1 MDEAQKR
8 VLELEEAVLKGSL
21 EDLQRLLDGSGC
33 FEVTAR
39 ALGLAVRYRGL
50 DFVRELV
57 SHGASFAYDKD
68 DRALCEKY
76 SLVQRTD
83 AGTYCTEFYLLAVP
97 EKLDLENSYPYLFT
111 PLYGITKIPVLRERE
126 RAPLSLEERMR
137 AVKFL
142 SGQQAGLS
150 LDEMLFWALSRGEI
164 SCADALMEMGADL
177 DTDPPSYSDYGVW
190 TWLDIITSGMRSLYW
205 NEYVYRLSML
215 EEEQLLPV
223 LTRFAG
229 LAEAKGKR
237 LILDQKMTDQLKW
250 NDRSLSFALQHMD
263 SSAVDRRKA
272 LESVISRDQAA
283 ALAVMADSGW
293 LGEKSL
299 REGMIKYARDNKYNE
314 ALAWLMDFK
323 SRTVDTAAEA
333 AEEEARMFQMLM
345 EDPASESALR
355 RKWDFRDQED
365 GSLMIAAYK
374 GSEEEILLPA
384 SIGGRPVTAVGS
396 MAFSAGKGKFAA
408 ANGNRNRKIREVLIP
423 EGFTSIGGNA
433 FRDCTALER
442 LELPSTIRQIGPGAF
457 AGCEK
462 LKYLTLPEQA
472 VIGDRAFAGC
482 RSLPAENGFLIYEH
496 TLYACFAPDGQDL
509 VIPDWVSRIAGGAFF
524 RRDMSSL
531 YIPETVTRIGEGA
544 FRMTAGLRRLVLP
557 GGLRR
562 IPADAFADSDLEEIS
577 LPQSI
582 EEIGDRSFFYL
593 EHLKTIQIPGSVCRI
608 GKDAFYHTG
617 LERIEFAGNGLR
629 VIAQRAFKYV
639 RDLQE
644 IDLPAGLEQIG
655 DGAFAYS
662 GLKNI
667 TLPEGLQEIG
677 PAAFECTELE
687 EIRIPESV
695 RTVGRRA
702 LRACPRLRDIFIPG
716 PETEPGPQLL
726 GHEDS
731 RQDWRQLTVHTP
743 AGSAAEKDMREHYPD
758 IKLADDCM

>member
-1 MDEAQKR
+1 MDEALRR
-8 VLELEEAVLKGSL
+8 VLKLEETVMKGSL
-21 EDLQRLLDGSGC
+21 EDLKGLLAGGA

-57 SHGASFAYDKD
+57 SHGASFTYDTGS
-68 DRALCEKY
+68 RELCRKY

-111 PLYGITKIPVLRERE
+111 PLYGIIKIPVLAEAE
-126 RAPLSLEERMR
+126 RAPLSLEERMQ
-137 AVKFL
+137 AAAYL
-142 SGQQAGLS
+142 SGQDAGLS
-150 LDEMLFWALSRGEI
+150 LDEMLFWSLGRGEI
-164 SCADALMEMGADL
+164 SCADALMELGADL
-177 DTDPPSYSDYGVW
+177 NRQPPSYSDYGVW
-190 TWLDIITSGMRSLYW
+190 TWLDIITSGMRSIYW

-215 EEEQLLPV
+215 EEDRLLPV
-223 LTRFAG
+223 LSRFAV
-229 LAEAKGKR
+229 LAETRGRR
-237 LILDQKMTDQLKW
+237 LVLDQKMTDQLKW
-250 NDRSLSFALQHMD
+250 NDRSLPFALQHMD
-263 SSAVDRRKA
+263 SSGVDRKKA

-293 LGEKSL
+293 LGERSL
-299 REGMIKYARDNKYNE
+299 REAMIRYARENKYNE

-355 RKWDFRDQED
+355 RKWDFALQED
-365 GSLMIAAYK
+365 GSLLVTAYK

-384 SIGGRPVTAVGS
+384 SVGDKAVTAVAD
-396 MAFSAGKGKFAA
+396 MAFSAGKGKFSRP
-408 ANGNRNRKIREVLIP
+408 NGSRNRRIRSVIIP
-423 EGFTSIGGNA
+423 EGIRSIGENA
-433 FRDCTALER
+433 FRDCALLER
-442 LELPSTIRQIGPGAF
+442 LELPSSVRQIGAGAF

-462 LKYLTLPEQA
+462 LKDLTLPEQA

-482 RSLPAENGFLIYEH
+482 RSLPAEQGFLIYEH

-509 VIPDWVSRIAGGAFF
+509 VIPDGVTAIAGGAFF
-524 RRDMSSL
+524 RKNMASL
-531 YIPETVTRIGEGA
+531 LMPQSLEQIGEGA
-544 FRMTAGLRRLVLP
+544 LRMTTGLRRLVLP